1 MEQAVRVGVVSSV
14 NEKKRTAR
22 VIFGDKANMVSGELV
37 VLRNSPLIT
46 AVITTNGDE
55 WTMKHTYS
63 GTSSSGNGSVVALN
77 SSSSTIHGEL
87 PAKEHCADVSVF
99 DWLPRIG
106 QTVLC
111 IMVRSGDGDGF
122 IIGGV

>member
-1 MEQAVRVGVVSSV
+1 MEQTVRVGVVSSV
-14 NEKKRTAR
+14 DVKKRTAR

-46 AVITTNGDE
+46 AAITTGGAA

-63 GTSSSGNGSVVALN
+63 GTNSSGNGSVGVSK
-77 SSSSTIHGEL
+77 SSPITIRGEL
-87 PAKEHCADVSVF
+87 PPKEHSAAVSVY